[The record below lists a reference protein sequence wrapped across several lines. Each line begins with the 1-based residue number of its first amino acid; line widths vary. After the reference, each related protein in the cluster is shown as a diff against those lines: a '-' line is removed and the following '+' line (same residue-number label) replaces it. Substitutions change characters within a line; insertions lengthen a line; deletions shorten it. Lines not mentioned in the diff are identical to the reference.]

1 MNSKEINKILG
12 SNIKEIRKKHKKTR
26 REIAKNLNVSAKS
39 VEQWERGEVMIKFSW
54 IVLIANILKI
64 CVTDLI
70 PDQLKLK
77 HEL

>member
-12 SNIKEIRKKHKKTR
+12 RNIKEIRKKHKKTR
-26 REIAKNLNVSAKS
+26 REIAKNLNVSTKS

-70 PDQLKLK
+70 PNKLKLK

>member
-70 PDQLKLK
+70 PNNFKKKNQ
-77 HEL
+77 

>member
-1 MNSKEINKILG
+1 MNSKEINKTLG

-26 REIAKNLNVSAKS
+26 REIAKNLNVSTKS

-54 IVLIANILKI
+54 IVLIANILEI

-70 PDQLKLK
+70 PNQLKLK

>member
-12 SNIKEIRKKHKKTR
+12 RNIKEIRKKHKKTR
-26 REIAKNLNVSAKS
+26 KEIAKNLNVSTKS

-70 PDQLKLK
+70 PNKLKLK

>member
-26 REIAKNLNVSAKS
+26 REIAKNLNVSTKS
-39 VEQWERGEVMIKFSW
+39 LEQWERGEVMIKFSW

-70 PDQLKLK
+70 PNNFKKKNQ
-77 HEL
+77 